1 MPIVVL
7 VRYEAQPGKEDV
19 ALREIINL
27 VAMAKAESACLGI
40 SIFRGDGDDRRI
52 LLHERWTDQE
62 TYFGPHM
69 QTPHIQ
75 AFIQR
80 AGEFL
85 AGPPDISVWQE
96 VELLR
101 PTN

>member
-7 VRYEAQPGKEDV
+7 VRYEAQPGKREL
-19 ALREIINL
+19 AAREIASL
-27 VAMAKAESACLGI
+27 VDTVTTTEAGCLGI
-40 SIFRGDGDDRRI
+40 SLLKSDGDDHQF
-52 LLHERWTDQE
+52 LLHERWTDKD

-69 QTPHIQ
+69 QTKHIQ

-85 AGPPDISVWQE
+85 AGPPDISVWREQ
-96 VELLR
+96 
-101 PTN
+101 T

>member
-1 MPIVVL
+1 MAIVVL
-7 VRYEAQPGKEDV
+7 VRYHAQPGREESES
-19 ALREIINL
+19 REIAAL
-27 VAMAKAESACLGI
+27 VRTVTAETGCLGI
-40 SIFRGDGDDRRI
+40 SILRKDGDDTSI
-52 LLHERWTDQE
+52 LLHERWTDAA

-85 AGPPDISVWQE
+85 TGPPDISVWHE
-96 VELLR
+96 A
-101 PTN
+101 